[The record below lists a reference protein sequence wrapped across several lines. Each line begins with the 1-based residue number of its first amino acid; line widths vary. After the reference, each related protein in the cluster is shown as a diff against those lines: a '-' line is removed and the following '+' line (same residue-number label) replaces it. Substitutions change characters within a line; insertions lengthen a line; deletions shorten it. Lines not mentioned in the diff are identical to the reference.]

1 MNVSALLMGVVALA
15 LSGLYFLDLAGAVA
29 VDGTVTLVTVWIG
42 LASVMV
48 LRSAGKLRERLSSSA
63 ER

>member
-1 MNVSALLMGVVALA
+1 MGVVALA

-42 LASVMV
+42 LAGVMAARSVV
-48 LRSAGKLRERLSSSA
+48 QLRQRLSG
-63 ER
+63 